1 MKTNLK
7 LAPQRAAGP
16 KRISQQYL
24 LKQLHRF
31 PKRSRRAIVIVAK
44 RHPALLDLAASFP
57 ALLYACTFLG
67 RGEDRARLCNHVING
82 MPLRELSRAAGLPW
96 WTRKLPPEA
105 MGEELATL
113 PCGDF
118 AERHIINF
126 IPTTVK
132 DLTRWLELVSFA
144 QGVAG
149 DGFALW
155 IAKNFDHCKTRETL
169 ELRSLG
175 LWAWYSA
182 KPESFAGGLVLRKW
196 TPAISWS
203 EADNAKGC
211 WFESLQLF
219 LYLGDRHVHYA
230 AQTTPTF
237 GVHSFVALTSAV
249 EIFEECKKLK
259 NCMRTYGGSIFDQS
273 RRFISVRKD
282 GRTVALLCLHEGKGQ
297 HSMNIE
303 ELAGPRNT
311 GVSQVV
317 AEDVRRWLL
326 EQDPFLFK
334 SVVGPF
340 ECGMSRMLW
349 HRMWKPYW
357 KGSHRPG
364 WLPLSLDRDPFDRL
378 RWDY

>member
-7 LAPQRAAGP
+7 LVPQRVAGP
-16 KRISQQYL
+16 KRISQQHL
-24 LKQLHRF
+24 LKQLFRF
-31 PKRSRRAIVIVAK
+31 PKRSRKAIAIVAM
-44 RHPALLDLAASFP
+44 RHPTLLDLAASFP

-67 RGEDRARLCNHVING
+67 RGEDRATLCSSVING
-82 MPLRELSRAAGLPW
+82 RPLRELARAAGLPW
-96 WTRKLPPEA
+96 WTRKLSPEVL
-105 MGEELATL
+105 GEELTKL
-113 PCGDF
+113 PRGDF

-126 IPTTVK
+126 IPTGVK
-132 DLTRWLELVSFA
+132 DLKRWLELVSFA
-144 QGVAG
+144 QKVAG

-155 IAKNFDHCKTRETL
+155 IAKNFDRCKTSETL

-182 KPESFAGGLVLRKW
+182 RPESFAGGLVLRKW

-230 AQTTPTF
+230 AHTTPTF

-273 RRFISVRKD
+273 RRFISIRRD
-282 GRTVALLCLHEGKGQ
+282 QRTVALLCLRKGKGQ

-311 GVSQVV
+311 GVSLVV

-326 EQDPFLFK
+326 EQDPFLFE

-349 HRMWKPYW
+349 HRIWKPYW
-357 KGSHRPG
+357 KELHRPV
-364 WLPLSLDRDPFDRL
+364 WLPLSLQHDPFDRL